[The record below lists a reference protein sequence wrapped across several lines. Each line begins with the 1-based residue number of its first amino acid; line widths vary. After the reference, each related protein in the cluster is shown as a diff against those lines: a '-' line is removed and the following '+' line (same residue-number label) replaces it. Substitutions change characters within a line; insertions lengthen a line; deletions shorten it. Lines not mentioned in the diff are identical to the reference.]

1 MRFTLPDGNGGT
13 GVKGSLDVY
22 VNNKKVKTVKL
33 DSFWMWQYFNSGF
46 YYRSKQQCIS
56 IVQCSRSDTGWQ
68 HLQKTGRS
76 RLETLT
82 KMSKYCMLFK
92 YRNKILKG
100 VMT

>member
-1 MRFTLPDGNGGT
+1 MYIHCPVFED
-13 GVKGSLDVY
+13 
-22 VNNKKVKTVKL
+22 
-33 DSFWMWQYFNSGF
+33 
-46 YYRSKQQCIS
+46 C
-56 IVQCSRSDTGWQ
+56 DTGWQ

-100 VMT
+100 VMNMIYSQEVENMCPVAQGVHHGCSTDSRRSKMGKGKRS